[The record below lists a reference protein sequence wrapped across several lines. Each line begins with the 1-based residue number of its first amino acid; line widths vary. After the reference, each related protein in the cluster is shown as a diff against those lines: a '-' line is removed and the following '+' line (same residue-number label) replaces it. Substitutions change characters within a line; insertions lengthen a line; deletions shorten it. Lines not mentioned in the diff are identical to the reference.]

1 MRLILKT
8 LISYHWR
15 NLGQTLFLLAGLVS
29 GLSLWVAVQVINDTA
44 NASYQDANQLLDN
57 QLSHLITSKSEQ
69 GVPLAAYVSLRR
81 AGFDNLVP
89 VLERRLRSQQG
100 ELLEVVATD
109 LFALGTSTSDYSGA
123 ANGLEDDPAKL
134 SPNDGFSGEGWLEF
148 VNPPYLTYVPA
159 GLAQRLGVTDGDR
172 IAAREGVY
180 LPPSQIVQGGA
191 GNATKL
197 MLDIG
202 AAMAIFEQDGF
213 DYLAVIGNSTDV
225 QRLSHQLEAGI
236 YSTLQFSS
244 NTQALDLSQ
253 LTDSFHVNLTAMS
266 LLSLAVGLFIIYNA
280 AQFSIIYRRG
290 SIRTLRACGVSVREL
305 AVGLIVEYLL
315 WVLIGTLLGCVLGYW
330 LGSSLLPSVSAT
342 LNGLYGA
349 SVTAGA
355 AFNPQWL
362 WKTLAIGLVGMGL
375 AIAVP
380 MWNLM
385 STPGII
391 RPFSASVPTLSL
403 DYNKGRRINILIIVF
418 LVLLGCGLLESEL
431 LESDL
436 LKTNQGLLSAF
447 GGLAALLLAGAL
459 ILPQLLSW
467 LINLVSRCLPKSWY
481 MRRWLVSD
489 ITLQL
494 PRTRIAFMAILL
506 ALVANIGVNL
516 MVNSFRTAFT
526 NWLDYR
532 LAADIYVVGTQDD
545 GYLNMNLQGVASI
558 FRTAQQT
565 IHWQGSTISLRG
577 IDEEDPTY
585 NDPELF
591 SRLMAESVETSATSG
606 LLQPLQQPLLQQ
618 WQAGA
623 GVFINEQMRHKQG
636 VIPGSE
642 VVLATAEGGK
652 SYRVLGTLHDYGN
665 TQFEIYLPRSE
676 LNKNWPSA
684 GISGV
689 GLVLDGSQSE
699 TRIIENLVRAGIPA
713 ARIRSQADVKR
724 LASNVFERS
733 FLITAALNS
742 LTLLIAGI
750 SMLCALLALQ
760 VERAGFIGNLLSMG
774 LRRTELITGM
784 LGALIFK
791 FIVTLLLALPLGY
804 LLAWVLIEKINILS
818 FGWTMPLLWQGLAV
832 LNTVGIA
839 LLVLL
844 ASSFPVLWLLQRKPL
859 RHWLARSAHSV

>member
-8 LISYHWR
+8 LISYHWC

-29 GLSLWVAVQVINDTA
+29 GLSLWVAVQVINDSA
-44 NASYQDANQLLDN
+44 NASYQEANQLLDN
-57 QLSHLITSKSEQ
+57 QLTHLITSNSEQ
-69 GVPLAAYVSLRR
+69 GVPLATYVGLRR

-89 VLERRLRSQQG
+89 VLERRLRSEDG

-109 LFALGTSTSDYSGA
+109 LFAIGTSASDYSGA
-123 ANGLEDDPAKL
+123 VNAVEDGPAEV
-134 SPNDGFSGEGWLEF
+134 SPNDGFSGEVWLEF

-159 GLAQRLGVTDGDR
+159 GLAKRLGIVDGDR
-172 IAAREGVY
+172 IATREGVY
-180 LPPSQIVQGGA
+180 LPPSQIIENGA
-191 GNATKL
+191 GNTTKL

-213 DYLAVIGNSTDV
+213 DYLGVTGNTTDV
-225 QRLSHQLEAGI
+225 QRLSHQLEAGK
-236 YSTLQFSS
+236 YSSLQIAN

-290 SIRTLRACGVSVREL
+290 SIRTLRACGVSIREL
-305 AVGLIVEYLL
+305 AVGLIIEYFL
-315 WVLIGTLLGCVLGYW
+315 WVLIGTLLSCVLGFW

-349 SVTAGA
+349 SVAAGA
-355 AFNPQWL
+355 AFNSQWL
-362 WKTLAIGLVGMGL
+362 WQTMAIGLVGMGI

-385 STPGII
+385 STPAII
-391 RPFSASVPTLSL
+391 RPFSTSVPSHSL
-403 DYNKGRRINILIIVF
+403 DYNKGRWFSVLIIVF
-418 LVLLGCGLLESEL
+418 LVLLGNGLLKSEL
-431 LESDL
+431 LESNL
-436 LKTNQGLLSAF
+436 LKMNQGLLSAF

-459 ILPQLLSW
+459 ILPQVLSW
-467 LINLVSRCLPKSWY
+467 LINFVSRCLPKSWY

-532 LAADIYVVGTQDD
+532 LAADIYVVGTQDED
-545 GYLNMNLQGVASI
+545 FPNINLQGVTAI
-558 FRTAQQT
+558 FQTTQQA
-565 IHWQGSTISLRG
+565 IRWQGKVISLRG
-577 IDEEDPTY
+577 IDQQDPSY
-585 NDPELF
+585 SDPELF
-591 SRLMAESVETSATSG
+591 NRLLAESVEANATSG
-606 LLQPLQQPLLQQ
+606 FLQPLLQQ

-642 VVLATAEGGK
+642 VVLATPEGSK
-652 SYRVLGTLHDYGN
+652 SYRVLGTVHDYGN
-665 TQFEIYLPRSE
+665 TQFELYLPKSE

-684 GISGV
+684 GVTGV
-689 GLVLDGSQSE
+689 GLVLDGTQSE
-699 TRIIENLVRAGIPA
+699 TRIIEELVRAGIPA
-713 ARIRSQADVKR
+713 ERIRSQADVKR
-724 LASNVFERS
+724 LASNVFERT

-760 VERAGFIGNLLSMG
+760 IERAGFIGNLLSIG

-784 LGALIFK
+784 LGALLFK

-818 FGWTMPLLWQGLAV
+818 FGWTMPLLWQGQAV

-844 ASSFPVLWLLQRKPL
+844 ASSFPVLWLLKRKPL
-859 RHWLARSAHSV
+859 RHWLARSVYSV